1 VLEAVVGGE
10 QRQVELEEPVVVE
23 LVVGFL
29 VERHLQFRLLLV
41 R

>member
-1 VLEAVVGGE
+1 VLVAVVDGE
-10 QRQVELEEPVVVE
+10 QRQVEPEEPVAVE
-23 LVVGFL
+23 PVVGFL